1 MSAPPLLLASR
12 TRPLRVAHVIHRL
25 ALGGTE
31 YNVLKLVNRLDRGRF
46 LPFIGSLATTAEDTR
61 PLLAPDVTLWDFHRR
76 PGKDLRLIGLLA
88 QRLREERIDVVHS
101 HNWSTFLYSIV
112 AARLAGVR
120 VALHGEHGL
129 EVDNLE
135 EDWRRLLA
143 RKVLSRFT
151 DHFTGV
157 SREICAR
164 IQRWGVSPE
173 SITFLPNG
181 VELDRFGVP
190 TDEAATRAA
199 IGIGPDD
206 FVVTTIGANRPIKD
220 FATLVRAFGS
230 IGRRHPSAHLLFV
243 GADPHDRYAPLLEEE
258 SKRLGPAAA
267 RVHRLGL
274 RLDTPALLA
283 ITNVYVNCS
292 LYEGMSNTLLEAM
305 ACRKPIVATA
315 VGGTPDL
322 VTDGENG
329 FLVPP
334 KDPEAVADRVCR
346 LLDDPE
352 LARGQGL
359 RGRARIERMHSFERM
374 IGLNA
379 GLYEILHDAKVGP
392 IRMASRVKIAVAHV
406 SAKLGVTA
414 RAERASAGALVILTY
429 HRILPHAERRTATSR
444 PMILSAELFDRQM
457 AKLAR
462 RYRVLSQEE
471 VLEHFRTGRP
481 FPDRAILVTFDD
493 GYADNFEHAL
503 PILSR
508 HSIPATF
515 FLTSGPIDRQ
525 DYLWW
530 DELGR
535 ALLALAGRKPAGARQ
550 AFEAFPRHLR
560 LAVESVLGATE
571 SPFELID
578 RCTKLLNGVGDATR
592 REVVAGL
599 ATLAAPYR
607 DEPRPRLMLTWGE
620 VRTMQGEGMTMG
632 AHTVNHTYL
641 DELDDVTARY
651 EIGGCLDRIEQE
663 TGTRPR
669 AFSFPAGRTNDRS
682 RAWLAHAGIELAL
695 TTQGGRN
702 RATEDRFALR
712 RWDGGYLCIDDRF
725 VSEYMRLE
733 LSGAIDG
740 AIRHRSY
747 V

>member
-1 MSAPPLLLASR
+1 VSAPPNRLAAR
-12 TRPLRVAHVIHRL
+12 ARPLRVAHVIHRL

-31 YNVLKLVNRLDRGRF
+31 YNVLKLVNRLDRSRF
-46 LPFIGSLATTAEDTR
+46 VPFLCSLATAAEDTR

-76 PGKDLRLIGLLA
+76 PGKDLRLVGLLA
-88 QRLREERIDVVHS
+88 ERLRTERIDVVHS
-101 HNWSTFLYSIV
+101 HNWSTFLYSVV
-112 AARLAGVR
+112 AARLAGVS
-120 VALHGEHGL
+120 VVLHGEHGL

-143 RKVLSRFT
+143 RKILSRFT

-181 VELDRFGVP
+181 VELDRFGVA

-206 FVVTTIGANRPIKD
+206 LVVTTIGAFRPIKD
-220 FATLVRAFGS
+220 FATLVRAFAT
-230 IGRRHPSAHLLFV
+230 IGRRHPSAHLLLV
-243 GADPHDRYAPLLEEE
+243 GSDPHDRYAPLLKEE
-258 SKRLGPAAA
+258 SERLGPAAA
-267 RVHRLGL
+267 RVHQLGL
-274 RLDTPALLA
+274 RLDTPDLLA

-329 FLVPP
+329 FLVSA
-334 KDPEAVADRVCR
+334 KDPEAIADRVCR
-346 LLDDPE
+346 LFEDPE
-352 LARGQGL
+352 LARAQGL
-359 RGRARIERMHSFERM
+359 RGRARIERKHSFDRM
-374 IGLNA
+374 IDLNA
-379 GLYEILHDAKVGP
+379 GLYEILHDAKVAP
-392 IRMASRVKIAVAHV
+392 MRMASRVKIAVAYA
-406 SAKLGVTA
+406 STRLGLTA
-414 RAERASAGALVILTY
+414 QAERASAGALVILTY

-462 RYRVLSQEE
+462 RYRVLSQEDA
-471 VLEHFRTGRP
+471 LEHFKTGRR
-481 FPDRAILVTFDD
+481 FPDRAVLVTFDD

-515 FLTSGPIDRQ
+515 FLTTGPIDRQ

-530 DELGR
+530 DELGS
-535 ALLALAGRKPAGARQ
+535 ALLALAGRKPAGAERVL
-550 AFEAFPRHLR
+550 ESFPEPLR
-560 LAVESVLGATE
+560 TVVEGVFGAAE
-571 SPFELID
+571 PPFGLID
-578 RCTKLLNGVGDATR
+578 RCTNLLNGASDATR
-592 REVVAGL
+592 REVVAAL
-599 ATLAAPYR
+599 SALAAPFC
-607 DEPRPRLMLTWGE
+607 EKPRPRLMLTWDE
-620 VRTMQGEGMTMG
+620 VRTMQDEGMTMG

-641 DELDDVTARY
+641 DELEDSIGRY
-651 EIGGCLDRIEQE
+651 EIGHCLDRIEHE
-663 TGTRPR
+663 IGTRPR
-669 AFSFPAGRTNDRS
+669 AFSFPAGRANDRS
-682 RAWLAHAGIELAL
+682 RAWLAQAGIELAL

-740 AIRHRSY
+740 AIGHRSY

>member
-1 MSAPPLLLASR
+1 MSERPILLASR
-12 TRPLRVAHVIHRL
+12 ARPLRVVHVIHRL

-31 YNVLKLVNRLDRGRF
+31 YNVVKLVNRLDRSRF
-46 LPFIGSLATTAEDTR
+46 HPILCSLATALADTR
-61 PLLAPDVTLWDFHRR
+61 PLLAPDVPLWELHRR

-88 QRLREERIDVVHS
+88 RRLRAERVDVVHA
-101 HNWSTFLYSIV
+101 HNWSTFFYSII
-112 AARLAGVR
+112 AARLAGVS

-135 EDWRRLLA
+135 EDSRRLLA
-143 RKVLSRFT
+143 RKILSRFT

-164 IQRWGVSPE
+164 IQSWGVPPE

-181 VELDRFGVP
+181 VDLDRFGVP
-190 TDEAATRAA
+190 SDEAATRAA
-199 IGIGPDD
+199 LGIAPSD
-206 FVVTTIGANRPIKD
+206 FVVTTIGAFRPIKD
-220 FATLVRAFGS
+220 YATLVRAFAS
-230 IGRRHPSAHLLFV
+230 IHERHPSAHLLLV
-243 GADPHDRYAPLLEEE
+243 GADPDGRYAPLLEEE
-258 SKRLGPAAA
+258 SKRLGSAAA

-274 RLDTPALLA
+274 RLDTPDLLA

-292 LYEGMSNTLLEAM
+292 IYEGMSNTLLEAM

-334 KDPEAVADRVCR
+334 RDPDAIADRVSR
-346 LLDDPE
+346 LLGDPE
-352 LARGQGL
+352 LARAQGL
-359 RGRARIERMHSFERM
+359 QGRGRVERRHSFERM

-379 GLYEILHDAKVGP
+379 GLYEILHDAKVAP
-392 IRMASRVKIAVAHV
+392 IRMASRVKIVVARA
-406 SAKLGVTA
+406 SAMLGLTA
-414 RAERASAGALVILTY
+414 RAERASAGTLVILTY
-429 HRILPHAERRTATSR
+429 HRILPHAERRTTTSR

-471 VLEHFRTGRP
+471 VFEHFRTRRP

-515 FLTSGPIDRQ
+515 FLTTGPIDRQ

-530 DELGR
+530 DELGS
-535 ALLALAGRKPAGARQ
+535 ALLALVGRKPALTSRE
-550 AFEAFPRHLR
+550 FEKFPPRLR
-560 LAVESVLGATE
+560 PVLESVLGASE
-571 SPFELID
+571 PPFELID
-578 RCTKLLNGVGDATR
+578 RCTSILNGTDGATR
-592 REVVAGL
+592 RDVVAR
-599 ATLAAPYR
+599 LAALAVPYR
-607 DEPRPRLMLTWGE
+607 EGPRPRLMLTWDE
-620 VRTMQGEGMTMG
+620 VRTMRKEGMTMG

-641 DELDDVTARY
+641 DELDEVSGRF
-651 EIGGCLDRIEQE
+651 EIDHCLDRIEQE
-663 TGTRPR
+663 TGKRPF

-682 RAWLAHAGIELAL
+682 RAWLAQAGVQFAL

-702 RATEDRFALR
+702 RSTEDHFALR

-725 VSEYMRLE
+725 ISEYMRLE